1 MKHGNIRK
9 ELSVFCHS
17 LVFSVANVKRK
28 KQTRRAK
35 KKGRKLSVEM
45 TVKQITQ
52 TRFEVELDS
61 NDLKILNIYSDE
73 ELRKPAEVIQEI
85 LDTTFQLARD
95 KYISRLR

>member
-1 MKHGNIRK
+1 
-9 ELSVFCHS
+9 
-17 LVFSVANVKRK
+17 
-28 KQTRRAK
+28 
-35 KKGRKLSVEM
+35 M

-52 TRFEVELDS
+52 TRFEVELDQS
-61 NDLKILNIYSDE
+61 DLKVLNIYSDE

>member
-1 MKHGNIRK
+1 
-9 ELSVFCHS
+9 
-17 LVFSVANVKRK
+17 
-28 KQTRRAK
+28 
-35 KKGRKLSVEM
+35 M